1 MNCPWQRL
9 KTIPLPARQDCPRSL
24 AYRKMRLRLY
34 RRRTAKHL
42 VLWMRGCQLHSEYG
56 RFVSAR
62 IAARQVQVLHSLP
75 PAEPHESMVC
85 GASRQTRQ
93 SASTHRKAGWDRD
106 CNTIAKIEGR
116 MRWVGDFELGYLAK
130 ALKCRLGDLVLE
142 FPQQSDPHP

>member
-9 KTIPLPARQDCPRSL
+9 KTISRLGHPELPGLLGS
-24 AYRKMRLRLY
+24 RKMRLRSY
-34 RRRTAKHL
+34 RRRTAKHQ
-42 VLWMRGCQLHSEYG
+42 VLWMRGCQQHLEYG
-56 RFVSAR
+56 RYVSAR
-62 IAARQVQVLHSLP
+62 ITARQAQGLHSLP

-116 MRWVGDFELGYLAK
+116 MRWVGDFELVYIAK
-130 ALKCRLGDLVLE
+130 AFKCSLGDL
-142 FPQQSDPHP
+142 FSGKK